1 MMKKGQVND
10 TKQSYSLRKYK
21 FGLAS
26 VILGSFIMVTSPV
39 FADQTTSVQ
48 VNNQTGTSVDANNSS
63 NETSASSV
71 ITSNNDSVQASDK
84 VVNSQNTAT
93 KDITTPL
100 VETKPMVEK
109 TLPEQGNYVYSKE
122 TEVKN
127 TPSKSAPVAFYAKKG
142 DKVFYDQVFN
152 KDNVKWISYK
162 SFCGVR
168 RYAAIESL
176 DPSGGSETKAPT
188 PVTNSGSNNQ
198 EKIATQGNY
207 TFSHKVEVKNEAKV
221 ASPTQFTLDKGDRIF
236 YDQIL
241 TIEGNQWL
249 SYKSFNGVRRFV
261 LLGKASSVEKTEDK
275 EKVSPQPQAR
285 ITKTGR
291 LTISNETTTGF
302 DILITN
308 IKDDNGIAAVKVPVW
323 TEQGGQDDIKWY
335 TAVTTGDGNYKV
347 AVSFAD
353 HKNEKGL
360 YNIHLYYQEASGTL
374 VGVTGTKVTV
384 AGTNSSQEPIENG
397 LAKTGVYNIIG
408 STEVK
413 NEAKISSQTQFT
425 LEKGDKINYDQVL
438 TADGY
443 QWISYKSYS
452 GVRRYIPV
460 KKLTTSSEK
469 AKDEATKPT
478 SYPNLPKTGTYTF
491 TKTVDVKSQPKVS
504 SPVEFNFQKG
514 EKIHYDQVLV
524 VDGHQWISYKSYSG
538 IRRYIRL
545 PAKQNMVQ

>member
-1 MMKKGQVND
+1 MMKKGQVNV

-538 IRRYIRL
+538 IRRYIEI
-545 PAKQNMVQ
+545 

>member
-504 SPVEFNFQKG
+504 IPVEFNFQKG

-538 IRRYIRL
+538 IRRYIEI
-545 PAKQNMVQ
+545 

>member
-71 ITSNNDSVQASDK
+71 ITSNNDSVQAPDK

-538 IRRYIRL
+538 IRRYIEI
-545 PAKQNMVQ
+545 

>member
-26 VILGSFIMVTSPV
+26 AILGSFIMVTSPV

-538 IRRYIRL
+538 IRRYIEI
-545 PAKQNMVQ
+545 

>member
-21 FGLAS
+21 FGLAL

-48 VNNQTGTSVDANNSS
+48 VNNQTGTSVDAHNSS
-63 NETSASSV
+63 NETGASSV

-84 VVNSQNTAT
+84 VVNSQNKAT

-162 SFCGVR
+162 SFGGVR

-176 DPSGGSETKAPT
+176 DPSGGSETKTPT

-241 TIEGNQWL
+241 TTEGNQWL

-538 IRRYIRL
+538 IRRYIEI
-545 PAKQNMVQ
+545 

>member
-142 DKVFYDQVFN
+142 YKVFYDQVFN

-538 IRRYIRL
+538 IRRYIEI
-545 PAKQNMVQ
+545 

>member
-425 LEKGDKINYDQVL
+425 LEKVDKINYDQVL

-538 IRRYIRL
+538 IRRYIEI
-545 PAKQNMVQ
+545 

>member
-188 PVTNSGSNNQ
+188 PVTNSVSNNQ

-538 IRRYIRL
+538 IRRYIEI
-545 PAKQNMVQ
+545 

>member
-478 SYPNLPKTGTYTF
+478 SYPNLPKIGTYTF

-538 IRRYIRL
+538 IRRYIEI
-545 PAKQNMVQ
+545 

>member
-249 SYKSFNGVRRFV
+249 AYKSFNGVRRFV

-538 IRRYIRL
+538 IRRYIEI
-545 PAKQNMVQ
+545 

>member
-469 AKDEATKPT
+469 AKYEATKPT

-538 IRRYIRL
+538 IRRYIEI
-545 PAKQNMVQ
+545 

>member
-538 IRRYIRL
+538 IRRYISK
-545 PAKQNMVQ
+545 AKSF

>member
-452 GVRRYIPV
+452 GVCRYIPV

-538 IRRYIRL
+538 IRRYIEI
-545 PAKQNMVQ
+545 

>member
-374 VGVTGTKVTV
+374 VGVTRTKVTV

-538 IRRYIRL
+538 IRRYIEI
-545 PAKQNMVQ
+545 

>member
-323 TEQGGQDDIKWY
+323 TEQGGQDDIKWS

-538 IRRYIRL
+538 IRRYIEI
-545 PAKQNMVQ
+545 

>member
-1 MMKKGQVND
+1 MKKGQVND

-26 VILGSFIMVTSPV
+26 VILGPFIMVTSPV

-538 IRRYIRL
+538 IRRYIEI
-545 PAKQNMVQ
+545 

>member
-249 SYKSFNGVRRFV
+249 PYKSFNGVRRFV

-538 IRRYIRL
+538 IRRYIEI
-545 PAKQNMVQ
+545 

>member
-84 VVNSQNTAT
+84 VVNRQNTAT

-538 IRRYIRL
+538 IRRYIEI
-545 PAKQNMVQ
+545 

>member
-71 ITSNNDSVQASDK
+71 ITSNNDTVQASDK

-538 IRRYIRL
+538 IRRYIEI
-545 PAKQNMVQ
+545 

>member
-71 ITSNNDSVQASDK
+71 NTSNNDSVQASDK

-538 IRRYIRL
+538 IRRYIEI
-545 PAKQNMVQ
+545 

>member
-275 EKVSPQPQAR
+275 EKVSPQPQAL

-538 IRRYIRL
+538 IRRYIEI
-545 PAKQNMVQ
+545 

>member
-109 TLPEQGNYVYSKE
+109 TLPEQGSYVYSKE

-538 IRRYIRL
+538 IRRYIEI
-545 PAKQNMVQ
+545 

>member
-438 TADGY
+438 TVDGY

-538 IRRYIRL
+538 IRRYIEI
-545 PAKQNMVQ
+545 

>member
-152 KDNVKWISYK
+152 KDNVKLISYK

-538 IRRYIRL
+538 IRRYIEI
-545 PAKQNMVQ
+545 

>member
-384 AGTNSSQEPIENG
+384 AGTDSSQEPIENG

-538 IRRYIRL
+538 IRRYIEI
-545 PAKQNMVQ
+545 

>member
-71 ITSNNDSVQASDK
+71 VTSNNDSVQASDK

-538 IRRYIRL
+538 IRRYIEI
-545 PAKQNMVQ
+545 

>member
-100 VETKPMVEK
+100 VETKPMMEK

-538 IRRYIRL
+538 IRRYIEI
-545 PAKQNMVQ
+545 

>member
-221 ASPTQFTLDKGDRIF
+221 ASSTQFTLDKGDRIF

-538 IRRYIRL
+538 IRRYIEI
-545 PAKQNMVQ
+545 

>member
-142 DKVFYDQVFN
+142 DKVFYDKVFN

-538 IRRYIRL
+538 IRRYIEI
-545 PAKQNMVQ
+545 

>member
-308 IKDDNGIAAVKVPVW
+308 IKDDNCIAAVKVPVW

-538 IRRYIRL
+538 IRRYIEI
-545 PAKQNMVQ
+545 

>member
-84 VVNSQNTAT
+84 VVNSQNTVT

-538 IRRYIRL
+538 IRRYIEI
-545 PAKQNMVQ
+545 

>member
-221 ASPTQFTLDKGDRIF
+221 ANPTQFTLDKGDRIF

-538 IRRYIRL
+538 IRRYIEI
-545 PAKQNMVQ
+545 

>member
-261 LLGKASSVEKTEDK
+261 WLGKASSVEKTEDK

-538 IRRYIRL
+538 IRRYIEI
-545 PAKQNMVQ
+545 

>member
-425 LEKGDKINYDQVL
+425 LEKGNKINYDQVL

-538 IRRYIRL
+538 IRRYIEI
-545 PAKQNMVQ
+545 

>member
-413 NEAKISSQTQFT
+413 NEAKISSQSQFT

-538 IRRYIRL
+538 IRRYIEI
-545 PAKQNMVQ
+545 

>member
-48 VNNQTGTSVDANNSS
+48 VNNQTSTSVDANNSS

-538 IRRYIRL
+538 IRRYIEI
-545 PAKQNMVQ
+545 

>member
-176 DPSGGSETKAPT
+176 DPLGGSETKAPT

-538 IRRYIRL
+538 IRRYIEI
-545 PAKQNMVQ
+545 

>member
-162 SFCGVR
+162 SFCGER

-443 QWISYKSYS
+443 QWISYESYS

-538 IRRYIRL
+538 IRRYIEI
-545 PAKQNMVQ
+545 

>member
-360 YNIHLYYQEASGTL
+360 YNMHLYYQEASGTL

-538 IRRYIRL
+538 IRRYIEI
-545 PAKQNMVQ
+545 

>member
-10 TKQSYSLRKYK
+10 TKLSYSLRKYK

-63 NETSASSV
+63 DETSASSV

-84 VVNSQNTAT
+84 VVKGQNTAT

-538 IRRYIRL
+538 IRRYIEI
-545 PAKQNMVQ
+545 